1 MTAQSCPQTQEL
13 DLGRE
18 LREQGIARATSRPG
32 VQSFLETV
40 RAWALAY
47 ASRHGTV
54 SINDVRR
61 VCDLSVVPANAIG
74 AIFRDKRF
82 QQCGTTEAAHASAH
96 ARIIR
101 VYRVATQ

>member
-1 MTAQSCPQTQEL
+1 MVGETLPLSLEL
-13 DLGRE
+13 GDGRR
-18 LREQGIARATSRPG
+18 LRDEGIARAASRPG
-32 VQSFLETV
+32 VSSFLETV

-61 VCDLSVVPANAIG
+61 VCDLSALPANAIG

-101 VYRVATQ
+101 VYRVATE

>member
-1 MTAQSCPQTQEL
+1 MTSNFSPSTLDL

-18 LREQGIARATSRPG
+18 LREQGIARATCRPG
-32 VQSFLETV
+32 VASFLETI

-54 SINDVRR
+54 CINDVRR

-82 QQCGTTEAAHASAH
+82 KQCGTTEAAHASAH

-101 VYRVATQ
+101 VYRVATE